1 MVVAQKRVRVLGG
14 AQILAIE
21 VLVYTVLVAAY
32 LILVLQTIS
41 PLLLEQA
48 HRSRGFYA
56 ATSLVLMLGQGVFL
70 EFLTTW
76 LVARYARAHREEALD
91 ALEKER

>member
-1 MVVAQKRVRVLGG
+1 MARKPARVLSG

-21 VLVYTVLVAAY
+21 VLIYTVLVAAY
-32 LILVLQTIS
+32 LVLILHTIS
-41 PLLLEQA
+41 PYLLEA
-48 HRSRGFYA
+48 SRRSRGLYA
-56 ATSLVLMLGQGVFL
+56 AACLLLMLGQGILL

-91 ALEKER
+91 AMEREK